1 MQITPREHQATRS
14 EILGQQKQE
23 MMWKES
29 LNWEQRG
36 LQRQVNA
43 WESVL
48 NVAGVNSPMGVE
60 QVTTLTTVKHR
71 LGGRKRKK
79 EIIWRYCNCLP
90 KRLWSLE
97 VNSRNMV
104 SRKQNHRTLWLTTMK
119 RVSEGEEERRMTG
132 TTDCRGGREGTVG
145 GGRSGPHRASD
156 RKWPLHQLHS
166 MCSESSIPHPAET
179 CSISPLQTPSIDL

>member
-48 NVAGVNSPMGVE
+48 NVAGVNPPMGVE

-97 VNSRNMV
+97 VNSGNMV

-119 RVSEGEEERRMTG
+119 RVSEGEEERRMT
-132 TTDCRGGREGTVG
+132 EQLTVG
-145 GGRSGPHRASD
+145 EEERGQLGEEGQVLIGPVTEND
-156 RKWPLHQLHS
+156 P
-166 MCSESSIPHPAET
+166 CINSIPCVLKVQYLIQQRPVLFHL
-179 CSISPLQTPSIDL
+179 SRLRQ